1 MIIYARHWTV
11 CVGLQQTSSLESTAL
26 VYQGESIAVL
36 ALGKH
41 GMINEPFSHLQ
52 SHEGHALFVYSE
64 EVMSP
69 RNPMALRLSA
79 NLMIG
84 IVRIHSQQ
92 THYTYGTT
100 EPHILCIFIS
110 NNMFLQLSPS
120 TYGRGS
126 RVCMTKTGLQMIYQ
140 LAPHGNTIH

>member
-1 MIIYARHWTV
+1 MIIYAWHWTV
-11 CVGLQQTSSLESTAL
+11 CVGLQQTSSLEFTVL
-26 VYQGESIAVL
+26 VYQGESTAVL

-41 GMINEPFSHLQ
+41 GIINKPFSHLTP
-52 SHEGHALFVYSE
+52 HEGHALFGYSE

-100 EPHILCIFIS
+100 EPHIPCICIS
-110 NNMFLQLSPS
+110 NGMFLQLSPS
-120 TYGRGS
+120 MCGRGL
-126 RVCMTKTGLQMIYQ
+126 RMCMTKTGLQMIYQ